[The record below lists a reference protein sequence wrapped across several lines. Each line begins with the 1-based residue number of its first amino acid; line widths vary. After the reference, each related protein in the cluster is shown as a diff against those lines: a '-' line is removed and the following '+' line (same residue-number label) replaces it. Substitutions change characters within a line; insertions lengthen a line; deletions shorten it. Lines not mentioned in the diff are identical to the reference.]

1 LGNSLF
7 YLDPLKIFSY
17 TPVLLALSDYGVRHK
32 RKIIGQNGLCPVR
45 LAPVFN
51 LQKKIFIGR
60 SFMGRVAIIGVGQ
73 SAFVRG
79 YPGSIRELAFEG
91 FKECMADAQ
100 VSVKEID
107 ASVICSAP
115 EYDKQRSPA
124 GVFAEYLGLT
134 PQPTFYV
141 ETLCSSSS
149 TGVKLAYSLIKSGL
163 HDVVVVLGFQ
173 KMSEISSAESQ
184 ERMGRGADIQWESPF
199 GTMMPAYYAM
209 YARAHMKKYGTT
221 PEDLALIRVKAST
234 YGQINEKAVYRKP
247 VALDMFSDP
256 QSPMSGPVASPLR
269 VGDCCANADGSSCII
284 LASEEKAKALSKK
297 PVWILGVGAASSPVN
312 MAGRALFTGLA
323 VGEEAGKQAYKMA
336 GVSPKD
342 VDVAE
347 VHDCF
352 TIAEMMAYENL
363 GFAKPGEGKDLI
375 KSKETYK
382 EGIIPVNVDGG
393 LLSKGHPIGATG
405 GSQIRTIVLQ
415 LRGQAGDMQVKNPE
429 IGLVHNIG
437 GVGLYGNVTILGRS

>member
-1 LGNSLF
+1 
-7 YLDPLKIFSY
+7 
-17 TPVLLALSDYGVRHK
+17 
-32 RKIIGQNGLCPVR
+32 
-45 LAPVFN
+45 
-51 LQKKIFIGR
+51 
-60 SFMGRVAIIGVGQ
+60 MGRVGIVGVGQ

-91 FKECMADAQ
+91 FKDALQDAQ
-100 VSVKEID
+100 IAAKDIA

-124 GVFAEYLGLT
+124 GVFAEYLGLI

-141 ETLCSSSS
+141 ESLCSSSS
-149 TGVKLAYSLIKSGL
+149 MGLRIAYALVKSGL
-163 HDVVVVLGFQ
+163 HDSVAVIGFQ

-209 YARAHMKKYGTT
+209 YARAHMEKYGTT
-221 PEDLALIRVKAST
+221 PDDLALIRVKAAT

-247 VALDMFSDP
+247 VTFEMFSDP
-256 QSPMSGPVASPLR
+256 NSPLSGPVASPLR

-284 LASEEKAKALSKK
+284 VANEKKAKALSKK
-297 PVWILGVGAASSPVN
+297 PVWILGLGASSTAVN
-312 MAGRALFTGLA
+312 MSGRDLFTGLTVA
-323 VGEEAGKQAYKMA
+323 RQAGEEAYRMA
-336 GVSPKD
+336 GITSKN

-363 GFAKPGEGKDLI
+363 GFAEPGQGKELI
-375 KSKETYK
+375 KAKETYK
-382 EGIIPVNVDGG
+382 EGSIPVNVDGG

-415 LRGQAGDMQVKNPE
+415 LRGEAGDMQVKDPE

-437 GVGLYGNVTILGRS
+437 GVGLYGNVTILGR

>member
-1 LGNSLF
+1 
-7 YLDPLKIFSY
+7 
-17 TPVLLALSDYGVRHK
+17 
-32 RKIIGQNGLCPVR
+32 
-45 LAPVFN
+45 
-51 LQKKIFIGR
+51 
-60 SFMGRVAIIGVGQ
+60 MGKVGIIGVGQ

-91 FKECMADAQ
+91 FKDAMQDAQ
-100 VSVKEID
+100 IGTKDID

-141 ETLCSSSS
+141 ESLCSSSS
-149 TGVKLAYSLIKSGL
+149 MGLKLAYSLVKSGL
-163 HDVVVVLGFQ
+163 HDSVAVIGFQ

-209 YARAHMKKYGTT
+209 YARAHMEEYGTT
-221 PEDLALIRVKAST
+221 PEDLALIRVKAAT
-234 YGQINEKAVYRKP
+234 YGQINEKAVYRKA
-247 VALDMFSDP
+247 VTFEMFSDP
-256 QSPMSGPVASPLR
+256 ESPMSGPVASPLR
-269 VGDCCANADGSSCII
+269 VGDCCANADGSSCVIV
-284 LASEEKAKALSKK
+284 ASEEKAQALSKK
-297 PVWILGVGAASSPVN
+297 PVWILGLGAASNSVN
-312 MAGRALFTGLA
+312 LAGRDLFTGLSVA
-323 VGEEAGKQAYKMA
+323 QQAAEQAYTMA
-336 GVSPKD
+336 GITAKD

-363 GFAKPGEGKDLI
+363 GFARPGEGKDLI
-375 KSKETYK
+375 QSKATYK
-382 EGIIPVNVDGG
+382 EGSIPVNVDGG

-415 LRGQAGDMQVKNPE
+415 LRGEAGDMQVKDPE

-437 GVGLYGNVTILGRS
+437 GVGLYGNVTILGR